1 MFLIKKSRGEQH
13 LQQVFSGKD
22 ILITGGCGSI
32 GTEITKQIL
41 KYKPKRIKI
50 FDNNESGLFTLQ
62 QKLNS
67 PLIRTLVGDIRDK
80 ERLRMAVRG
89 TDIIFHAA
97 ALKHVPLCEY
107 NPFEAVYT
115 NVIGTQNLVEVA
127 RDEQVDKLIAIST
140 DKAVNPINTMGAT
153 KLLAEKLVMTAEVG
167 DWCRTK
173 FSCVRFGNVLNS
185 VASVIPIFRE
195 QIRYGGPVTVTSREM
210 VRFFMSM
217 PEAVNLVL
225 KTACL
230 TKGRDIFILKM
241 DKIRVID
248 LAEVMIET
256 MAPRY
261 GYKPEDIK
269 VEVIGVRPGEKM
281 DEQLV
286 TEEEKDGLIDLGK
299 LFVLRKQRIK
309 PFQSG
314 LKVEHQNK
322 DKIAE
327 RDLIPK
333 RNQMINSY
341 RLLSKDEIKLLLNK
355 FNLYESI

>member
-1 MFLIKKSRGEQH
+1 MFLIKKSRGDRH

-32 GTEITKQIL
+32 GTEITKQML

-167 DWCRTK
+167 DWCKTK
-173 FSCVRFGNVLNS
+173 FS
-185 VASVIPIFRE
+185 
-195 QIRYGGPVTVTSREM
+195 
-210 VRFFMSM
+210 
-217 PEAVNLVL
+217 
-225 KTACL
+225 
-230 TKGRDIFILKM
+230 
-241 DKIRVID
+241 
-248 LAEVMIET
+248 
-256 MAPRY
+256 
-261 GYKPEDIK
+261 
-269 VEVIGVRPGEKM
+269 
-281 DEQLV
+281 
-286 TEEEKDGLIDLGK
+286 
-299 LFVLRKQRIK
+299 
-309 PFQSG
+309 
-314 LKVEHQNK
+314 
-322 DKIAE
+322 
-327 RDLIPK
+327 
-333 RNQMINSY
+333 
-341 RLLSKDEIKLLLNK
+341 
-355 FNLYESI
+355 